1 MEAFMGAWLKKISN
15 GAAVA
20 VGAVTVL
27 MMLHV
32 TAEVLL
38 RVLFGMHIPGTMEVV
53 TYYYMVAAVFVGIFS
68 CTTDD
73 VHVRVDVVAQFL
85 RGSVRRAVDGIGVVA
100 MTVYFAIFSYGLYLQ
115 AVRSWKRQ
123 ETVDAIVAELS
134 IWPSRW
140 LAVIGVFLALLAS
153 LHWLYRFAT
162 SSTDQREGES

>member
-1 MEAFMGAWLKKISN
+1 MAEKISN

-85 RGSVRRAVDGIGVVA
+85 RGVCGVRWMV
-100 MTVYFAIFSYGLYLQ
+100 
-115 AVRSWKRQ
+115 
-123 ETVDAIVAELS
+123 
-134 IWPSRW
+134 
-140 LAVIGVFLALLAS
+140 LALLP
-153 LHWLYRFAT
+153 
-162 SSTDQREGES
+162 

>member
-1 MEAFMGAWLKKISN
+1 
-15 GAAVA
+15 
-20 VGAVTVL
+20 
-27 MMLHV
+27 
-32 TAEVLL
+32 
-38 RVLFGMHIPGTMEVV
+38 
-53 TYYYMVAAVFVGIFS
+53 
-68 CTTDD
+68 
-73 VHVRVDVVAQFL
+73 
-85 RGSVRRAVDGIGVVA
+85 

-140 LAVIGVFLALLAS
+140 LAVIGIFLALLAS